1 MKNASMALW
10 VACATKVL
18 SRFDFRI
25 GPNVCTLSANFYL
38 GVWLLSIHNM
48 CMYLGISSIDLA
60 VIILALLSLKL
71 GSVLFDFRNN
81 LILLPRNKEVNK
93 NIYTMAYVLDMSTKY
108 KVLNILFKS
117 VIIIAIILNLCPYLT
132 IP

>member
-1 MKNASMALW
+1 MFVYYQQIFIWEFGYYLFII
-10 VACATKVL
+10 C
-18 SRFDFRI
+18 
-25 GPNVCTLSANFYL
+25 VCIYKQK
-38 GVWLLSIHNM
+38 
-48 CMYLGISSIDLA
+48 YLGISSIDLA